1 MLVVRALGKAAKAA
15 AVVAGAVLAFVLA
28 TNIWVCSAGG
38 GMLVSRENA
47 QAADAD
53 CILVLGASVLP
64 DGTPSSILRD
74 RLDVAADLYKEG
86 VAPKVLVSG
95 DNGDDS
101 YNEVAAM
108 KAYLVEC
115 GIPSEDVFCDHCGF
129 NTYDSMWRARNVFG
143 AEKIVVV
150 TQTYHEYRALFNAQG
165 VGMQACGVASDL
177 HQYENQSYYDL
188 REVLARTKDFCQVV
202 EGATAT
208 VGGSGISLQQSGD
221 VT

>member
-1 MLVVRALGKAAKAA
+1 MVVIRALRNVAKAA
-15 AVVAGAVLAFVLA
+15 AVIVGVMMAAVLIVNL
-28 TNIWVCSAGG
+28 WVCAVGG
-38 GMLVSRENA
+38 SMLASDEDA
-47 QAADAD
+47 QAKDAD

-64 DGTPSSILRD
+64 DGTPSAILRD
-74 RLDVAADLYKEG
+74 RLDVAATLYLEG
-86 VAPKVLVSG
+86 VAPKVIVSG

-108 KAYLVEC
+108 KAYLVNN

-143 AEKIVVV
+143 VESIVVV

-165 VGMQACGVASDL
+165 VGMQACGVSSDL
-177 HQYENQSYYDL
+177 HQYENQGYYDL
-188 REVLARTKDFCQVV
+188 REVFARMKDFWQVM

-208 VGGSGISLQQSGD
+208 TGGESISLLQSGD
-221 VT
+221 AT